1 MSSEKSGAD
10 VNLPDV
16 AIRVSN
22 VSKHYLMF
30 ERPEDRFKQMVV
42 PRLERLIGR
51 PPRRYFRDFAAL
63 SGVSF
68 EIGRGETV
76 GIIGRNG
83 SGKST
88 LLQIIC
94 GTLQPTSGTVE
105 VNGRVAALLEL
116 GAGFNP
122 EFTGRENVFLNASI
136 LGVPRKEMEWR
147 FDDIARFAD
156 IGPFIDQPVKTYS
169 SGMYVRLAFAVAINV
184 DPDILVVDEA
194 LSVGDEAFQ
203 RKCFARIEDIKDKG
217 GTILFVSHGASTI
230 IQLCTRAILID
241 GGEKILE
248 GMPKAVVSQYQRL
261 ANASSTGA
269 AEIRAAIL
277 TRNTNVEAVHVSG
290 GDLPKSGADGSRSV
304 EMAAIDIDTKF
315 DPSVAEPE
323 AGKYETYIAQ
333 EAAVGSQNENG
344 LADYFDANLVSKST
358 VVLEER
364 GARIRDVK
372 ITTLHGHS
380 ANVLRLGKRYIFKYA
395 VDFSVDATNV
405 GFGMWIRTVDGLGLA
420 GVQSINSP
428 SQRTPKVAEGETIHV
443 SVEFS
448 CLSLPGAYFFTC
460 GVFGT
465 VGLEQI
471 VMHRVIDAVMSRTA
485 PEADLIA
492 IGRIDLGADLRLTRE
507 DPPVSLQSRPDF

>member
-1 MSSEKSGAD
+1 MSSDKSEA
-10 VNLPDV
+10 VSRNPDIV
-16 AIRVSN
+16 IRVRD
-22 VSKHYLMF
+22 VSKHYVMF

-94 GTLQPTSGTVE
+94 GTLQPTSGSVE
-105 VNGRVAALLEL
+105 VNGRIAALLEL

-156 IGPFIDQPVKTYS
+156 IGPFLNQPVKTYS
-169 SGMYVRLAFAVAINV
+169 SGMYVRLAFATAINV

-217 GTILFVSHGASTI
+217 GTILFVSHAAQTI
-230 IQLCTRAILID
+230 VQLCTRAVLVD

-248 GMPKAVVSQYQRL
+248 GQPKNVISQYQRL
-261 ANASSTGA
+261 MNLVGDEAQSVREQIRQKDNANLRHLDGRSRKIA
-269 AEIRAAIL
+269 L
-277 TRNTNVEAVHVSG
+277 DNKDNVFDFDPRNKNNLNDDSW
-290 GDLPKSGADGSRSV
+290 
-304 EMAAIDIDTKF
+304 F
-315 DPSVAEPE
+315 DPSLASPAKVEYESQGAKIDQLKIVNS
-323 AGKYETYIAQ
+323 AGDQ
-333 EAAVGSQNENG
+333 V
-344 LADYFDANLVSKST
+344 
-358 VVLEER
+358 
-364 GARIRDVK
+364 
-372 ITTLHGHS
+372 
-380 ANVLRLGKRYIFKYA
+380 NVLAFGKRYFYQYTVEFDEVIH
-395 VDFSVDATNV
+395 NV
-405 GFGMWIRTVDGLGLA
+405 GFGMLINTRTGLGVAGIGKGVRGRPVIKRVEKGTKIKVTLEFSASLLPDVYFLNA
-420 GVQSINSP
+420 GVMGRSSHGSNFAHRILDGIAFRIAP
-428 SQRTPKVAEGETIHV
+428 VPDLEET
-443 SVEFS
+443 
-448 CLSLPGAYFFTC
+448 G
-460 GVFGT
+460 
-465 VGLEQI
+465 I
-471 VMHRVIDAVMSRTA
+471 V
-485 PEADLIA
+485 
-492 IGRIDLGADLRLTRE
+492 DLGIVFNHEFVD
-507 DPPVSLQSRPDF
+507 